1 VHNDPVSVDDNNLC
15 TADFCDPTDGTVHHD
30 ATAVDVATGKPV
42 GTVALG
48 GKPEA
53 AVSDGVGTIF
63 VNIED
68 KSELVAFDAATLAV
82 KHHYPLAPCKEPSG
96 MAADLAHG
104 RIFSGCDNKLMAVTD
119 MKTGKVVA
127 NVPIGEGVDANRFDP
142 ATGLVYLPAF
152 NMCMDIANREEEYT
166 PGKFYLASEFDLG
179 KAGATGSNLGEF
191 IAWDPV
197 AKKKAWSIEEE
208 NMWASGAMSTAG
220 GLVFYGNINGII
232 KAVDAKTGKVLW
244 QFRVGTGITQSA
256 VTYSVDGKQYIAVVA
271 GRLKGPP
278 SFFGKIGQKMMEQS
292 PEGGI
297 LMVFS
302 L

>member
-1 VHNDPVSVDDNNLC
+1 MHADRNGFFYVLNRDTGKLVAADPFVTVNWATHVDL
-15 TADFCDPTDGTVHHD
+15 
-30 ATAVDVATGKPV
+30 ATGKPV
-42 GTVALG
+42 EAANNEKRPQLGKWARDVCPNLIG
-48 GKPEA
+48 GKNWSPM
-53 AVSDGVGTIF
+53 SYS
-63 VNIED
+63 
-68 KSELVAFDAATLAV
+68 KQ
-82 KHHYPLAPCKEPSG
+82 
-96 MAADLAHG
+96 
-104 RIFSGCDNKLMAVTD
+104 
-119 MKTGKVVA
+119 TG
-127 NVPIGEGVDANRFDP
+127 F
-142 ATGLVYLPAF
+142 VYLPAF

-197 AKKKAWSIEEE
+197 AQKKAWSIEEE

-220 GLVFYGNINGII
+220 GLVFYGNINGIF
-232 KAVDAKTGKVLW
+232 KAVDATTGKVLW

-256 VTYSVDGKQYIAVVA
+256 VTYSIDGKQYIAVVA

-278 SFFGKIGQKMMEQS
+278 SFFGKIGQKMMDQS